1 MHAARKTFTIEQSVP
16 QEMLPALVPAA
27 TSDSTLSGP
36 ALQHV
41 LDRLDRFEHMLMPT
55 QAIVNNIADAYRKEV
70 VEVTKM
76 RDEMAAIQEA
86 INETKRQVITLHST
100 HAKTVTMSAASG
112 ELGAVV
118 NATEGATNA
127 ILAAAERVEMLAG
140 VLQSET
146 TMDAMK
152 VRAGEIANLV
162 MTIYE
167 SCNFQDLTGQR
178 ISRVCETLTFV
189 EGRVNRMAEVWGGL
203 DNLSHIMASE
213 IEALQQEHEALGTH
227 ALAAGPA
234 LVGAEDHVGQD
245 DIDALFD

>member
-1 MHAARKTFTIEQSVP
+1 
-16 QEMLPALVPAA
+16 
-27 TSDSTLSGP
+27 
-36 ALQHV
+36 
-41 LDRLDRFEHMLMPT
+41 
-55 QAIVNNIADAYRKEV
+55 
-70 VEVTKM
+70 
-76 RDEMAAIQEA
+76 
-86 INETKRQVITLHST
+86 
-100 HAKTVTMSAASG
+100 
-112 ELGAVV
+112 
-118 NATEGATNA
+118 
-127 ILAAAERVEMLAG
+127 
-140 VLQSET
+140 
-146 TMDAMK
+146 MDAMK

-167 SCNFQDLTGQR
+167 ACNFQDLTGQR